1 MRAHATARPYE
12 LPQNPPP
19 SSRPRTALL
28 PPSDSPRAGI
38 PKEHVGQLI
47 DKVADTDHDGKIEYD
62 EFAKLCHAL
71 EAEDI
76 GGQAVVPHD
85 ASIEAGEF
93 SWDDPMHAG
102 NAHLHLHRHPEL
114 L

>member
-1 MRAHATARPYE
+1 
-12 LPQNPPP
+12 
-19 SSRPRTALL
+19 
-28 PPSDSPRAGI
+28 
-38 PKEHVGQLI
+38 
-47 DKVADTDHDGKIEYD
+47 
-62 EFAKLCHAL
+62 
-71 EAEDI
+71 
-76 GGQAVVPHD
+76 VPHD

>member
-1 MRAHATARPYE
+1 MSVVVTGAAGFLGNRLAQNLAKRGAQVVLCDQIEPPVVPAGARALVGPLEETLDAAIASDTRAVVATM
-12 LPQNPPP
+12 
-19 SSRPRTALL
+19 
-28 PPSDSPRAGI
+28 
-38 PKEHVGQLI
+38 
-47 DKVADTDHDGKIEYD
+47 
-62 EFAKLCHAL
+62 
-71 EAEDI
+71 
-76 GGQAVVPHD
+76 VVPHD

>member
-12 LPQNPPP
+12 LLPP
-19 SSRPRTALL
+19 SSRPPAALS
-28 PPSDSPRAGI
+28 PPSDVPRAGI

>member
-1 MRAHATARPYE
+1 MPPAHNHE
-12 LPQNPPP
+12 P
-19 SSRPRTALL
+19 ST
-28 PPSDSPRAGI
+28 
-38 PKEHVGQLI
+38 
-47 DKVADTDHDGKIEYD
+47 ADTDHDGRIEYD